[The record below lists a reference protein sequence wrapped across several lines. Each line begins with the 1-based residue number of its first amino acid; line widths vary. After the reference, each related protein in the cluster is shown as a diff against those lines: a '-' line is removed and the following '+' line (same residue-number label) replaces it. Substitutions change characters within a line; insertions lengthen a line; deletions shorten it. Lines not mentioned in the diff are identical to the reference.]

1 MRVSNA
7 SKGEVLSGFK
17 CINPSGKNAWG
28 STWVE
33 STEDEN
39 YSPELAEKRQA
50 QAEKEERR
58 HQAFLRSGLTRS
70 ERDKNIRLLSR
81 HCGLTKIHRE
91 KLKERGLSDEAI
103 ASGHFFSVTPNQFVP
118 KGIDPKTPGV
128 GFGNKLSVGQSSL
141 ACPVFDH
148 EQNIIGYQLRLDGA
162 IHGRY
167 RWAKG
172 KYPSHLKNSELPIT
186 VARPVADKPIGVA
199 MAEGILKP
207 FVAAQIHKK
216 IFLGASG
223 ANFSSSPQQVKIYL
237 EATTKEVETKIIDF
251 YPDSGAVGNCPCYP
265 VIPEDV

>member
-1 MRVSNA
+1 
-7 SKGEVLSGFK
+7 
-17 CINPSGKNAWG
+17 
-28 STWVE
+28 
-33 STEDEN
+33 
-39 YSPELAEKRQA
+39 
-50 QAEKEERR
+50 
-58 HQAFLRSGLTRS
+58 
-70 ERDKNIRLLSR
+70 
-81 HCGLTKIHRE
+81 
-91 KLKERGLSDEAI
+91 
-103 ASGHFFSVTPNQFVP
+103 
-118 KGIDPKTPGV
+118 
-128 GFGNKLSVGQSSL
+128 L

-216 IFLGASG
+216 VFLGASG

-251 YPDSGAVGNCPCYP
+251 YPDSGAVGTPMLSGHTGRRLTYSKDLVMKFGSLGGVKPSN
-265 VIPEDV
+265 